1 MHSRRIG
8 TLAIAA
14 LVSSLATIPA
24 HAATDGSQV
33 VISEAYGG
41 GGNSGAAY
49 THDFI
54 ELYNPTDADIDLT
67 GYTVE
72 YFSGKGGSGGKST
85 LTGSIPAGGHFLIQG
100 GQGNGGTTALPTPDA
115 DAGLTMSG
123 TNGAVQLADAAGTT
137 VDTVG
142 YGSATINEGSPV
154 AGASSSQSVFRDAA
168 GTDTDNNAA
177 DFTAGAPRRRT
188 PAPRRPAR
196 LTPRL
201 RSIPQIRSPRSIPR
215 PSRPSP
221 RSRARAPHP
230 RSLIR
235 L

>member
-72 YFSGKGGSGGKST
+72 YFSGKGGSGGKAT
-85 LTGSIPAGGHFLIQG
+85 LTGTIPAGGHFLIQG

-142 YGSATINEGSPV
+142 YGSATINEGSPRRWRLQLAV
-154 AGASSSQSVFRDAA
+154 GLPRCRRHRHRQQRRGLHRGRPHAA
-168 GTDTDNNAA
+168 ELRRHA
-177 DFTAGAPRRRT
+177 D
-188 PAPRRPAR
+188 RPD
-196 LTPRL
+196 
-201 RSIPQIRSPRSIPR
+201 
-215 PSRPSP
+215 
-221 RSRARAPHP
+221 
-230 RSLIR
+230 
-235 L
+235 